1 MPNDALR
8 LDRWLWFTRFYKT
21 RTAAAAAVQ
30 GGHVRV
36 NGERARAATRVRVGD
51 EVILVRQQLTHEL
64 TVVDMPVRRGPASEA
79 RACYEEAPE
88 SAERRKQ
95 TVADLKSDRL
105 QMPMTPGKPDKHTRR
120 QLRKRNRGNGQ

>member
-1 MPNDALR
+1 MPDDALR

-30 GGHVRV
+30 GGHIRI

-51 EVILVRQQLTHEL
+51 EIRLVRQQLTYEL
-64 TVVDMPVRRGPASEA
+64 TVVDIPVRRGPAREA
-79 RACYEEAPE
+79 RACYEETPD
-88 SAERRKQ
+88 SIERRNQ

-105 QMPMTPGKPDKHTRR
+105 QMPTTHGKPDKRTRR
-120 QLRKRNRGNGQ
+120 QLRDRNRGS